1 MAEGWA
7 GAPARLLTAP
17 QPLLAPQEH
26 SSGAAHSSMWS
37 ASGPDGDRNEQAC
50 QIVCHEL
57 PLRALGLSDIQALGW
72 YKQHKDAD
80 LVSTWAS
87 PKKNAFILFWAIH
100 HYLQPTA

>member
-1 MAEGWA
+1 
-7 GAPARLLTAP
+7 
-17 QPLLAPQEH
+17 
-26 SSGAAHSSMWS
+26 MWS

-80 LVSTWAS
+80 FVSTWAS
-87 PKKNAFILFWAIH
+87 PKKKCIYPFLGNSPLPAAYSLRETPRSF
-100 HYLQPTA
+100 PEDETECPDGC